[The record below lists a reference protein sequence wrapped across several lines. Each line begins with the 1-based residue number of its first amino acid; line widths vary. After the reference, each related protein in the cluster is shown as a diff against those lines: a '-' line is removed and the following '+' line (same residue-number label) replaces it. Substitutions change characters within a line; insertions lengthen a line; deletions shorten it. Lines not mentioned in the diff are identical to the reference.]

1 MRLSK
6 LKRKIALFLSALMV
20 FSLCGNLIPQNVK
33 AAEQINF
40 VVSADKTEL
49 HRGDTVVYTVDMP
62 ENNLIAGLNLKF
74 TYDENML
81 ELVSAEKGV
90 VFQCNGISD
99 LNDTLA
105 GKINTSIVANK
116 ILKSGNVFTAT
127 FKVKDAVKGK
137 VSTGLVVDEALD
149 DSLEINDVTSQCS
162 VVDNTSNVKVV
173 VPATGISLDKNTLEL
188 TKNSTGKLTATVTP
202 ADADETVTW
211 KSSNNNVATVG
222 DDGTVTAT
230 GKGTADITAKVGK
243 YTATCKVTVTVPL
256 NGISINGT
264 ANKIKKGKTTQ
275 LTVVYD
281 PEDTTDDKTVTWSV
295 DDKTVAKVDKNGL
308 VTGLKEGTAVV
319 TAKVG
324 TKSAAYNVDV
334 EEVKL
339 TSISIP
345 DTLTIHRGE
354 SNKLTVTYNP
364 EDTTDD
370 KTVTW
375 KSSDPDSVAV
385 GTDGTITAKTVGGA
399 VITAQVGSCTAECT
413 AECTVTVDSPLKKIV
428 PDEKT
433 IEMTKNQTAVITYTF
448 NPSDTT
454 DSRDVTFQSS
464 KEDVVSVDAAGKL
477 VAKKAGTATVTIT
490 GYNGINAT
498 VTVKVKEIPINKITL
513 NVKNVVLEA
522 GEEENLEAA
531 IAPANNTDDNQK
543 ITWSSSDD
551 KVATVTADPT
561 DSKKAVVKAV
571 AGGTATITATAWN
584 GTKTTCTIKVPKHI
598 TDISLSDVTVERG
611 KTTVLNAKVNPQDTD
626 DDTTVTW
633 TSSNEEV
640 ATVDAVTGMIVAKKE
655 GTTKITATT
664 RTINSATGQPYTA
677 NATVTVKENH
687 MTEDIAETVAFN
699 GADEVLKGQSMNL
712 FDMLNLQDILNKNN
726 ITDDITI
733 SWKSS
738 DETIAVIENA
748 NNIKR
753 ASAGSNLN
761 ESMEIR
767 FLKAGTVDV
776 TATIQATDGAGNTE
790 VYTVSKTLTVKEIPL
805 DSIAFDKVITEMQ
818 VGTTEVLSV
827 LYNPETTTDNKT
839 VVWKSSD
846 DKVIAVEDGVL
857 TAKAAGAATITATV
871 GDKTASCTITVKE
884 ADKGT
889 GTTPTTT
896 PDTGVTNPT
905 GTTSAAN
912 VAAGAATTLK
922 TGDNNHVMTY
932 MILMVCAVALLVVS
946 VGKMNSLKKK
956 YKF

>member
-308 VTGLKEGTAVV
+308 VTGLKEGKAVV

-339 TSISIP
+339 TSVSIP

-354 SNKLTVTYNP
+354 SNKLIVTYNP

-385 GTDGTITAKTVGGA
+385 GADGTITAKAVGGA
-399 VITAQVGSCTAECT
+399 VITAQVGSCT

-454 DSRDVTFQSS
+454 DSRDVSFQSS

-513 NVKNVVLEA
+513 NVKNAVLEA

-753 ASAGSNLN
+753 ASAGSNLS

-776 TATIQATDGAGNTE
+776 TATIRATDGAGNTE

-846 DKVIAVEDGVL
+846 DKVIVVEDGVL

-889 GTTPTTT
+889 GTAPTTT
-896 PDTGVTNPT
+896 PDTGATNPT
-905 GTTSAAN
+905 GTTPAAN
-912 VAAGAATTLK
+912 VAAGATTTLK
-922 TGDNNHVMTY
+922 TGDNNHVMAY

>member
-324 TKSAAYNVDV
+324 TKSATYNVDV

-399 VITAQVGSCTAECT
+399 VITAQVGSCT

-513 NVKNVVLEA
+513 NVKNAVLEA

-655 GTTKITATT
+655 GTTTITATT

-776 TATIQATDGAGNTE
+776 TATIRATDGAGNTE

-846 DKVIAVEDGVL
+846 DKVITVEDGVL

-922 TGDNNHVMTY
+922 TGDNNHVMAY

>member
-99 LNDTLA
+99 LNDTLT
-105 GKINTSIVANK
+105 GKINTSIVANE
-116 ILKSGNVFTAT
+116 ILKKGNVFTAT
-127 FKVKDAVKGK
+127 FKVKDAAKGK
-137 VSTGLVVDEALD
+137 VNTSLVVDEALD

-308 VTGLKEGTAVV
+308 VTGLKEGKAVV

-339 TSISIP
+339 TSVSIP

-354 SNKLTVTYNP
+354 SNKLIVTYNP

-385 GTDGTITAKTVGGA
+385 GADGTITAKAVGGA
-399 VITAQVGSCTAECT
+399 VITAQVGSCT

-513 NVKNVVLEA
+513 NVKNAVLEA

-611 KTTVLNAKVNPQDTD
+611 KTTVLSAKVNPQDTD

-655 GTTKITATT
+655 GTTTITATT
-664 RTINSATGQPYTA
+664 KTINSATGQPYTA

-738 DETIAVIENA
+738 DETIAVIEDA

-857 TAKAAGAATITATV
+857 TAKTAGTATITATV
-871 GDKTASCTITVKE
+871 GDKVASCTITVKE

-889 GTTPTTT
+889 GTTPSTT
-896 PDTGVTNPT
+896 PDTGATNPT
-905 GTTSAAN
+905 GTTDAAN

-922 TGDNNHVMTY
+922 TGDNNHVMAY
-932 MILMVCAVALLVVS
+932 MILMICAITLLAVS
-946 VGKMNSLKKK
+946 VGKINSLKKK

>member
-99 LNDTLA
+99 LNDTLT
-105 GKINTSIVANK
+105 GKINTSIVANE
-116 ILKSGNVFTAT
+116 ILKKGNVFTAT
-127 FKVKDAVKGK
+127 FKVKDAAKGK
-137 VSTGLVVDEALD
+137 VNTSLVVDEALD

-308 VTGLKEGTAVV
+308 VTGLKEGKAVV

-339 TSISIP
+339 TSVSIP

-354 SNKLTVTYNP
+354 SNKLIVTYNP

-385 GTDGTITAKTVGGA
+385 GADGTITAKAVGGA
-399 VITAQVGSCTAECT
+399 VITAQVGSCT

-513 NVKNVVLEA
+513 NVKNAVLEA

-655 GTTKITATT
+655 GTTTITATT
-664 RTINSATGQPYTA
+664 RTINSVTGQPYTA

>member
-99 LNDTLA
+99 LNDTLT
-105 GKINTSIVANK
+105 GKINTSIVANE

-162 VVDNTSNVKVV
+162 VVDNTSSVKVV

-243 YTATCKVTVTVPL
+243 YTATCKVKVTVPL

-308 VTGLKEGTAVV
+308 VTGLKEGKAVV

-339 TSISIP
+339 TSVSIP

-385 GTDGTITAKTVGGA
+385 GTDGTITAKAVGGA
-399 VITAQVGSCTAECT
+399 VITAQVGSCT

-513 NVKNVVLEA
+513 NVKNAVLEA

-655 GTTKITATT
+655 GTTTITATT

-790 VYTVSKTLTVKEIPL
+790 VYTVSKTLKVKEIPL

-884 ADKGT
+884 AEKGT

-922 TGDNNHVMTY
+922 TGDNNHVMAY

>member
-99 LNDTLA
+99 LNDTLT
-105 GKINTSIVANK
+105 GKINTSIVANE

-162 VVDNTSNVKVV
+162 VVDNTSSVKVV

-211 KSSNNNVATVG
+211 KSNNNNVATVG

-264 ANKIKKGKTTQ
+264 VNKIKKGKTTQ

-308 VTGLKEGTAVV
+308 VTGLKEGKAVV

-339 TSISIP
+339 TSVSIP

-385 GTDGTITAKTVGGA
+385 GTDGTITAKAVGGA
-399 VITAQVGSCTAECT
+399 VITAQVGSCT

-454 DSRDVTFQSS
+454 DSRDVTFRSS
-464 KEDVVSVDAAGKL
+464 KEDVVSVDTAGKL

-513 NVKNVVLEA
+513 NVKNAVLEA

-640 ATVDAVTGMIVAKKE
+640 ATVDAVTGMIVARKE
-655 GTTKITATT
+655 GTTTITATT
-664 RTINSATGQPYTA
+664 RTINSATGQSYTA

-790 VYTVSKTLTVKEIPL
+790 VYTVSKTLKVKEIPL

-912 VAAGAATTLK
+912 VAAGAVTTLK
-922 TGDNNHVMTY
+922 TGDNNHVIAY

>member
-202 ADADETVTW
+202 ADVDETVTW

-385 GTDGTITAKTVGGA
+385 GADGTITAKAVGGA
-399 VITAQVGSCTAECT
+399 VITAQVGSCT

-454 DSRDVTFQSS
+454 DSRDVSFQSS

-513 NVKNVVLEA
+513 NVKNAVLEA

-753 ASAGSNLN
+753 ASAGSNLS

-776 TATIQATDGAGNTE
+776 TATIRATDGAGNTE

-846 DKVIAVEDGVL
+846 DKVIVVEDGVL

-889 GTTPTTT
+889 GTAPTTT
-896 PDTGVTNPT
+896 PDTGATNPT
-905 GTTSAAN
+905 GTTPAAN
-912 VAAGAATTLK
+912 VAAGATTTLK
-922 TGDNNHVMTY
+922 TGDNNHVMAY

>member
-399 VITAQVGSCTAECT
+399 VITAQVGSCT